1 MSREYKSDVF
11 SMLMENKTYALEVYN
26 ALNDTDYTDP
36 EAVEVVDLDKGV
48 SLSMRNDA
56 SFIVDMSI
64 NFYEHQ
70 STYNP
75 NMPLRSL
82 IYMVNTLEDWMK
94 KNEKDLFSRKLIL
107 IPTPHFVTF
116 YNGTETRPEYEEL
129 RLSQAFWRSTDYPEL
144 EVICR
149 VYNIN
154 PPFNEYLKSH
164 SEVLWGYTC
173 FVEKVRSYQ
182 RQGRK
187 VEEAVET
194 AIDEC
199 IREHILEDFFLA
211 RKDEVMK
218 MTQLDYTWEKREKMI
233 RKEEYEDGVKDGEAR
248 GEERSRSA
256 IIGTMLAAG
265 IDVSIIL
272 KSGFTMEEIEK
283 AGGQK

>member
-1 MSREYKSDVF
+1 
-11 SMLMENKTYALEVYN
+11 MLMENKTYALEVYN

-36 EAVEVVDLDKGV
+36 
-48 SLSMRNDA
+48 
-56 SFIVDMSI
+56 
-64 NFYEHQ
+64 
-70 STYNP
+70 
-75 NMPLRSL
+75 
-82 IYMVNTLEDWMK
+82 
-94 KNEKDLFSRKLIL
+94 
-107 IPTPHFVTF
+107 
-116 YNGTETRPEYEEL
+116 
-129 RLSQAFWRSTDYPEL
+129 
-144 EVICR
+144 
-149 VYNIN
+149 
-154 PPFNEYLKSH
+154 
-164 SEVLWGYTC
+164 
-173 FVEKVRSYQ
+173 
-182 RQGRK
+182 
-187 VEEAVET
+187 EAVET

-265 IDVSIIL
+265 IDVSVIL

>member
-1 MSREYKSDVF
+1 MSKEYKSDVC

-36 EAVEVVDLDKGV
+36 
-48 SLSMRNDA
+48 
-56 SFIVDMSI
+56 
-64 NFYEHQ
+64 
-70 STYNP
+70 
-75 NMPLRSL
+75 
-82 IYMVNTLEDWMK
+82 
-94 KNEKDLFSRKLIL
+94 
-107 IPTPHFVTF
+107 
-116 YNGTETRPEYEEL
+116 
-129 RLSQAFWRSTDYPEL
+129 
-144 EVICR
+144 
-149 VYNIN
+149 
-154 PPFNEYLKSH
+154 
-164 SEVLWGYTC
+164 
-173 FVEKVRSYQ
+173 
-182 RQGRK
+182 
-187 VEEAVET
+187 EAVET

-256 IIGTMLAAG
+256 IIGTMLAAD

-283 AGGQK
+283 AAGQK

>member
-36 EAVEVVDLDKGV
+36 
-48 SLSMRNDA
+48 
-56 SFIVDMSI
+56 
-64 NFYEHQ
+64 
-70 STYNP
+70 
-75 NMPLRSL
+75 
-82 IYMVNTLEDWMK
+82 
-94 KNEKDLFSRKLIL
+94 
-107 IPTPHFVTF
+107 
-116 YNGTETRPEYEEL
+116 
-129 RLSQAFWRSTDYPEL
+129 
-144 EVICR
+144 
-149 VYNIN
+149 
-154 PPFNEYLKSH
+154 
-164 SEVLWGYTC
+164 
-173 FVEKVRSYQ
+173 
-182 RQGRK
+182 
-187 VEEAVET
+187 EAVET

>member
-36 EAVEVVDLDKGV
+36 EAVG
-48 SLSMRNDA
+48 
-56 SFIVDMSI
+56 
-64 NFYEHQ
+64 
-70 STYNP
+70 
-75 NMPLRSL
+75 
-82 IYMVNTLEDWMK
+82 
-94 KNEKDLFSRKLIL
+94 
-107 IPTPHFVTF
+107 
-116 YNGTETRPEYEEL
+116 
-129 RLSQAFWRSTDYPEL
+129 
-144 EVICR
+144 
-149 VYNIN
+149 
-154 PPFNEYLKSH
+154 
-164 SEVLWGYTC
+164 
-173 FVEKVRSYQ
+173 
-182 RQGRK
+182 
-187 VEEAVET
+187 T

-218 MTQLDYTWEKREKMI
+218 MTHLDYTWEKREKMI

>member
-36 EAVEVVDLDKGV
+36 EAVE
-48 SLSMRNDA
+48 
-56 SFIVDMSI
+56 
-64 NFYEHQ
+64 
-70 STYNP
+70 
-75 NMPLRSL
+75 
-82 IYMVNTLEDWMK
+82 
-94 KNEKDLFSRKLIL
+94 
-107 IPTPHFVTF
+107 
-116 YNGTETRPEYEEL
+116 
-129 RLSQAFWRSTDYPEL
+129 
-144 EVICR
+144 
-149 VYNIN
+149 
-154 PPFNEYLKSH
+154 
-164 SEVLWGYTC
+164 
-173 FVEKVRSYQ
+173 
-182 RQGRK
+182 
-187 VEEAVET
+187 T

-211 RKDEVMK
+211 RKDEVLK

-256 IIGTMLAAG
+256 IIGTMLAAD

>member
-36 EAVEVVDLDKGV
+36 EAVE
-48 SLSMRNDA
+48 
-56 SFIVDMSI
+56 
-64 NFYEHQ
+64 
-70 STYNP
+70 
-75 NMPLRSL
+75 
-82 IYMVNTLEDWMK
+82 
-94 KNEKDLFSRKLIL
+94 
-107 IPTPHFVTF
+107 
-116 YNGTETRPEYEEL
+116 
-129 RLSQAFWRSTDYPEL
+129 
-144 EVICR
+144 
-149 VYNIN
+149 
-154 PPFNEYLKSH
+154 
-164 SEVLWGYTC
+164 
-173 FVEKVRSYQ
+173 
-182 RQGRK
+182 
-187 VEEAVET
+187 T

-218 MTQLDYTWEKREKMI
+218 MTHLDYTWEKREKMI

-272 KSGFTMEEIEK
+272 KSGFTMEEIKK

>member
-36 EAVEVVDLDKGV
+36 
-48 SLSMRNDA
+48 
-56 SFIVDMSI
+56 
-64 NFYEHQ
+64 
-70 STYNP
+70 
-75 NMPLRSL
+75 
-82 IYMVNTLEDWMK
+82 
-94 KNEKDLFSRKLIL
+94 
-107 IPTPHFVTF
+107 
-116 YNGTETRPEYEEL
+116 
-129 RLSQAFWRSTDYPEL
+129 
-144 EVICR
+144 
-149 VYNIN
+149 
-154 PPFNEYLKSH
+154 
-164 SEVLWGYTC
+164 
-173 FVEKVRSYQ
+173 
-182 RQGRK
+182 
-187 VEEAVET
+187 EAVET

-283 AGGQK
+283 AAGQK

>member
-36 EAVEVVDLDKGV
+36 
-48 SLSMRNDA
+48 
-56 SFIVDMSI
+56 
-64 NFYEHQ
+64 
-70 STYNP
+70 
-75 NMPLRSL
+75 
-82 IYMVNTLEDWMK
+82 
-94 KNEKDLFSRKLIL
+94 
-107 IPTPHFVTF
+107 
-116 YNGTETRPEYEEL
+116 
-129 RLSQAFWRSTDYPEL
+129 
-144 EVICR
+144 
-149 VYNIN
+149 
-154 PPFNEYLKSH
+154 
-164 SEVLWGYTC
+164 
-173 FVEKVRSYQ
+173 
-182 RQGRK
+182 
-187 VEEAVET
+187 EAVET

-272 KSGFTMEEIEK
+272 KSGFTMEEIKK

>member
-1 MSREYKSDVF
+1 
-11 SMLMENKTYALEVYN
+11 MLMENKTYALEVYN

-36 EAVEVVDLDKGV
+36 
-48 SLSMRNDA
+48 
-56 SFIVDMSI
+56 
-64 NFYEHQ
+64 
-70 STYNP
+70 
-75 NMPLRSL
+75 
-82 IYMVNTLEDWMK
+82 
-94 KNEKDLFSRKLIL
+94 
-107 IPTPHFVTF
+107 
-116 YNGTETRPEYEEL
+116 
-129 RLSQAFWRSTDYPEL
+129 
-144 EVICR
+144 
-149 VYNIN
+149 
-154 PPFNEYLKSH
+154 
-164 SEVLWGYTC
+164 
-173 FVEKVRSYQ
+173 
-182 RQGRK
+182 
-187 VEEAVET
+187 EAVET

-218 MTQLDYTWEKREKMI
+218 MTHLDYTWEKREKMI

>member
-36 EAVEVVDLDKGV
+36 
-48 SLSMRNDA
+48 
-56 SFIVDMSI
+56 
-64 NFYEHQ
+64 
-70 STYNP
+70 
-75 NMPLRSL
+75 
-82 IYMVNTLEDWMK
+82 
-94 KNEKDLFSRKLIL
+94 
-107 IPTPHFVTF
+107 
-116 YNGTETRPEYEEL
+116 
-129 RLSQAFWRSTDYPEL
+129 
-144 EVICR
+144 
-149 VYNIN
+149 
-154 PPFNEYLKSH
+154 
-164 SEVLWGYTC
+164 
-173 FVEKVRSYQ
+173 
-182 RQGRK
+182 
-187 VEEAVET
+187 EAVET

-256 IIGTMLAAG
+256 IIGTMLAAD

>member
-26 ALNDTDYTDP
+26 SLNDTDYTDP
-36 EAVEVVDLDKGV
+36 
-48 SLSMRNDA
+48 
-56 SFIVDMSI
+56 
-64 NFYEHQ
+64 
-70 STYNP
+70 
-75 NMPLRSL
+75 
-82 IYMVNTLEDWMK
+82 
-94 KNEKDLFSRKLIL
+94 
-107 IPTPHFVTF
+107 
-116 YNGTETRPEYEEL
+116 
-129 RLSQAFWRSTDYPEL
+129 
-144 EVICR
+144 
-149 VYNIN
+149 
-154 PPFNEYLKSH
+154 
-164 SEVLWGYTC
+164 
-173 FVEKVRSYQ
+173 
-182 RQGRK
+182 
-187 VEEAVET
+187 EAVET

-233 RKEEYEDGVKDGEAR
+233 RKEEYEDGLRDGEARGEAR

>member
-1 MSREYKSDVF
+1 MK
-11 SMLMENKTYALEVYN
+11 NCAC
-26 ALNDTDYTDP
+26 LN
-36 EAVEVVDLDKGV
+36 
-48 SLSMRNDA
+48 
-56 SFIVDMSI
+56 
-64 NFYEHQ
+64 
-70 STYNP
+70 
-75 NMPLRSL
+75 
-82 IYMVNTLEDWMK
+82 
-94 KNEKDLFSRKLIL
+94 
-107 IPTPHFVTF
+107 
-116 YNGTETRPEYEEL
+116 
-129 RLSQAFWRSTDYPEL
+129 AFWRNTDHPEL

-154 PPFNEYLKSH
+154 PPFNEYLKSR

-182 RQGRK
+182 RQGGK
-187 VEEAVET
+187 LEEAVET

-233 RKEEYEDGVKDGEAR
+233 RKEEYEDGLRDGEARGEAR

-256 IIGTMLAAG
+256 IIGTMLAAD

-283 AGGQK
+283 AGGQKWE

>member
-36 EAVEVVDLDKGV
+36 EAVE
-48 SLSMRNDA
+48 
-56 SFIVDMSI
+56 
-64 NFYEHQ
+64 
-70 STYNP
+70 
-75 NMPLRSL
+75 
-82 IYMVNTLEDWMK
+82 
-94 KNEKDLFSRKLIL
+94 
-107 IPTPHFVTF
+107 
-116 YNGTETRPEYEEL
+116 
-129 RLSQAFWRSTDYPEL
+129 
-144 EVICR
+144 
-149 VYNIN
+149 
-154 PPFNEYLKSH
+154 
-164 SEVLWGYTC
+164 
-173 FVEKVRSYQ
+173 
-182 RQGRK
+182 
-187 VEEAVET
+187 T

-218 MTQLDYTWEKREKMI
+218 MTHLDYTWEKREKMI

-256 IIGTMLAAG
+256 IIGTMLAAD

-272 KSGFTMEEIEK
+272 KSGFTMEEIKK

>member
-26 ALNDTDYTDP
+26 SLNDTDYTDP
-36 EAVEVVDLDKGV
+36 
-48 SLSMRNDA
+48 
-56 SFIVDMSI
+56 
-64 NFYEHQ
+64 
-70 STYNP
+70 
-75 NMPLRSL
+75 
-82 IYMVNTLEDWMK
+82 
-94 KNEKDLFSRKLIL
+94 
-107 IPTPHFVTF
+107 
-116 YNGTETRPEYEEL
+116 
-129 RLSQAFWRSTDYPEL
+129 
-144 EVICR
+144 
-149 VYNIN
+149 
-154 PPFNEYLKSH
+154 
-164 SEVLWGYTC
+164 
-173 FVEKVRSYQ
+173 
-182 RQGRK
+182 
-187 VEEAVET
+187 EAVET

>member
-1 MSREYKSDVF
+1 MSREYKCDVF

-26 ALNDTDYTDP
+26 SLNDTDYTDP
-36 EAVEVVDLDKGV
+36 
-48 SLSMRNDA
+48 
-56 SFIVDMSI
+56 
-64 NFYEHQ
+64 
-70 STYNP
+70 
-75 NMPLRSL
+75 
-82 IYMVNTLEDWMK
+82 
-94 KNEKDLFSRKLIL
+94 
-107 IPTPHFVTF
+107 
-116 YNGTETRPEYEEL
+116 
-129 RLSQAFWRSTDYPEL
+129 
-144 EVICR
+144 
-149 VYNIN
+149 
-154 PPFNEYLKSH
+154 
-164 SEVLWGYTC
+164 
-173 FVEKVRSYQ
+173 
-182 RQGRK
+182 
-187 VEEAVET
+187 EAVET

-218 MTQLDYTWEKREKMI
+218 MTHLDYTWEKREKMI

>member
-36 EAVEVVDLDKGV
+36 
-48 SLSMRNDA
+48 
-56 SFIVDMSI
+56 
-64 NFYEHQ
+64 
-70 STYNP
+70 
-75 NMPLRSL
+75 
-82 IYMVNTLEDWMK
+82 
-94 KNEKDLFSRKLIL
+94 
-107 IPTPHFVTF
+107 
-116 YNGTETRPEYEEL
+116 
-129 RLSQAFWRSTDYPEL
+129 
-144 EVICR
+144 
-149 VYNIN
+149 
-154 PPFNEYLKSH
+154 
-164 SEVLWGYTC
+164 
-173 FVEKVRSYQ
+173 
-182 RQGRK
+182 
-187 VEEAVET
+187 EAVET

-248 GEERSRSA
+248 GEERSRST
-256 IIGTMLAAG
+256 IIGTMLAAD

-283 AGGQK
+283 AAGQK

>member
-1 MSREYKSDVF
+1 MSGSV
-11 SMLMENKTYALEVYN
+11 N
-26 ALNDTDYTDP
+26 AKRTT
-36 EAVEVVDLDKGV
+36 VGWV
-48 SLSMRNDA
+48 SG
-56 SFIVDMSI
+56 
-64 NFYEHQ
+64 
-70 STYNP
+70 T
-75 NMPLRSL
+75 
-82 IYMVNTLEDWMK
+82 VN
-94 KNEKDLFSRKLIL
+94 
-107 IPTPHFVTF
+107 V
-116 YNGTETRPEYEEL
+116 
-129 RLSQAFWRSTDYPEL
+129 
-144 EVICR
+144 
-149 VYNIN
+149 N
-154 PPFNEYLKSH
+154 PPFNEYLKSR

-233 RKEEYEDGVKDGEAR
+233 RKEEYEDGVKDGE
-248 GEERSRSA
+248 ERSRSE
-256 IIGTMLAAG
+256 IVGTMLAAD

>member
-11 SMLMENKTYALEVYN
+11 SMPMENKTYALEVYN

-36 EAVEVVDLDKGV
+36 
-48 SLSMRNDA
+48 
-56 SFIVDMSI
+56 
-64 NFYEHQ
+64 
-70 STYNP
+70 
-75 NMPLRSL
+75 
-82 IYMVNTLEDWMK
+82 
-94 KNEKDLFSRKLIL
+94 
-107 IPTPHFVTF
+107 
-116 YNGTETRPEYEEL
+116 
-129 RLSQAFWRSTDYPEL
+129 
-144 EVICR
+144 
-149 VYNIN
+149 
-154 PPFNEYLKSH
+154 
-164 SEVLWGYTC
+164 
-173 FVEKVRSYQ
+173 
-182 RQGRK
+182 
-187 VEEAVET
+187 EAVET

-272 KSGFTMEEIEK
+272 KSGFTMEEIKK

>member
-36 EAVEVVDLDKGV
+36 EAVE
-48 SLSMRNDA
+48 
-56 SFIVDMSI
+56 
-64 NFYEHQ
+64 
-70 STYNP
+70 
-75 NMPLRSL
+75 
-82 IYMVNTLEDWMK
+82 
-94 KNEKDLFSRKLIL
+94 
-107 IPTPHFVTF
+107 
-116 YNGTETRPEYEEL
+116 
-129 RLSQAFWRSTDYPEL
+129 
-144 EVICR
+144 
-149 VYNIN
+149 
-154 PPFNEYLKSH
+154 
-164 SEVLWGYTC
+164 
-173 FVEKVRSYQ
+173 
-182 RQGRK
+182 
-187 VEEAVET
+187 T

-218 MTQLDYTWEKREKMI
+218 MTHLDYTWEKREKMI